1 MARRVRKD
9 SDRVVL
15 QKGESQRKN
24 GTYCFRWVDISGVR
38 HSVYAPTLALLRDKE
53 KEIDMD
59 IHDGI
64 RADMRNRPVNEFFD
78 LWSSIKRGVKEN
90 TMQNYRYMYNK
101 FVRPSFGRLKLADV
115 RKSDVRQFYLYLADK
130 IGMKASTID
139 NIHNV
144 LHQVFD
150 MAIDDRVIRINP
162 ASRVMREIKRTP
174 KYKSQKRHALTIA
187 QENMFLD
194 YLKKSETYRRWYPVF
209 AVMLGTGMRAGE
221 TTGLRWCDVDFD
233 EGYIDINHT
242 MVYYSHEGEE
252 GCRYDINTPKSEAG
266 NRRIPMLDFVRD
278 ALIEEQTRQ
287 KEMGLK
293 CRTNISGYS
302 DFIFLHDNGSV
313 INFGHLNK
321 LINHVIKAH
330 NEEALALDPQTDELL
345 PSFSCHILRHS
356 FATRMCEAGVNV
368 KVMQDVLGH
377 SDVTI
382 TLGIYAEATK
392 DLKIHEFDGL
402 GNYFKDIR
410 KTSFEDM

>member
-64 RADMRNRPVNEFFD
+64 RADMRNRQVNEFFD

-115 RKSDVRQFYLYLADK
+115 GK
-130 IGMKASTID
+130 
-139 NIHNV
+139 
-144 LHQVFD
+144 
-150 MAIDDRVIRINP
+150 
-162 ASRVMREIKRTP
+162 
-174 KYKSQKRHALTIA
+174 
-187 QENMFLD
+187 
-194 YLKKSETYRRWYPVF
+194 
-209 AVMLGTGMRAGE
+209 
-221 TTGLRWCDVDFD
+221 
-233 EGYIDINHT
+233 
-242 MVYYSHEGEE
+242 
-252 GCRYDINTPKSEAG
+252 
-266 NRRIPMLDFVRD
+266 
-278 ALIEEQTRQ
+278 
-287 KEMGLK
+287 
-293 CRTNISGYS
+293 
-302 DFIFLHDNGSV
+302 
-313 INFGHLNK
+313 
-321 LINHVIKAH
+321 
-330 NEEALALDPQTDELL
+330 
-345 PSFSCHILRHS
+345 
-356 FATRMCEAGVNV
+356 
-368 KVMQDVLGH
+368 

-410 KTSFEDM
+410 KTSFEICKFTPNLPQTMQISA